1 MKIQMCLFTSV
12 LYFSVMF
19 RGFLKK
25 KKMCSQA
32 KEFNKVLNRTDP
44 LHFLVFHVEK
54 NDHQ

>member
-19 RGFLKK
+19 RGFLK

-44 LHFLVFHVEK
+44 LHFLVFHVER